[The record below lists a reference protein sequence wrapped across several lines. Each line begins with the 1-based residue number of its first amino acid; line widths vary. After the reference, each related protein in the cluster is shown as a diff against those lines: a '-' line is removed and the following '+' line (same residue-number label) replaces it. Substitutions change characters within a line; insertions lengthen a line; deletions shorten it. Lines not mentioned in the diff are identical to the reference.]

1 MTKAIYPGTFDP
13 ITNGHT
19 DLIVRAMRIFDRVVV
34 AIAANPD
41 KNPLF
46 TMHERTAMVRQLCE
60 GLDKVEV
67 IGFDGLLIDF
77 VEQQKA
83 QVVIRGLRAVSDFE
97 FEFQLASANRR
108 LNPDVET
115 VFLTPSENHTFTSA
129 SLVKEIATYGGD
141 VSSFLDPRV
150 NRLLTSKLEQEQ
162 RPPGQD

>member
-1 MTKAIYPGTFDP
+1 MSKAIYPGTFDP

-19 DLIVRAMRIFDRVVV
+19 DLIVRAVRIFDRVVV

-46 TMHERTAMVRQLCE
+46 TVDERIDMVRQICE
-60 GLDKVEV
+60 GLDQVEV
-67 IGFDGLLIDF
+67 TGFDGLLIDF
-77 VEQQKA
+77 VEQQNA
-83 QVVIRGLRAVSDFE
+83 QVLIRGLRAVSDFE

-115 VFLTPSENHTFTSA
+115 VFLTPSESHTFTSA

-141 VSSFLDPRV
+141 VSSFVDPRV
-150 NRLLTSKLEQEQ
+150 NRLLANRLEQQKMGSE
-162 RPPGQD
+162 